1 MAAVTINTRNPQNV
15 AGKWREEIFNITI
28 ATSGD
33 TLNTG
38 YQNVMFASAQPATNT
53 PTVIA
58 QSGGGTTPVTLT
70 FTTGGAYTGNVLV
83 IGT

>member
-1 MAAVTINTRNPQNV
+1 MAAVTINSRKQIVNGNI
-15 AGKWREEIFNITI
+15 REIFFNITI
-28 ATSGD
+28 ATSLD

-38 YQNVMFASAQPATNT
+38 LESVLFAEAQPAANL

-70 FTTGGAYTGNVLV
+70 FTTGGAYTGNLRVA
-83 IGT
+83 GT

>member
-1 MAAVTINTRNPQNV
+1 MAAVTINTRKQIVNGNI
-15 AGKWREEIFNITI
+15 REIFFNITI

-38 YQNVMFASAQPATNT
+38 LESVLHVSPQPASNT
-53 PTVIA
+53 PSVIA

-70 FTTGGAYTGNVLV
+70 FTTGGAYTGNLRVA
-83 IGT
+83 GT

>member
-1 MAAVTINTRNPQNV
+1 MAAVTVNTRKQIV
-15 AGKWREEIFNITI
+15 TGSVRQLLLNITV

-38 YQNVMFASAQPATNT
+38 LESVLFASPQPATNT
-53 PTVIA
+53 PSVVA

-70 FTTGGAYTGNVLV
+70 FTTGGAYTGNLLIV
-83 IGT
+83 GT

>member
-1 MAAVTINTRNPQNV
+1 MAAVTVNTRQPMNV
-15 AGKWREEIFNITI
+15 VGKFRQLIFNITV

-38 YQNVMFASAQPATNT
+38 IENVMYVGCQAASNAPS
-53 PTVIA
+53 VVA

-70 FTTGGAYTGNVLV
+70 FTTGGAYTGNIMV

>member
-1 MAAVTINTRNPQNV
+1 MAAVTVNSRYQNV
-15 AGKWREEIFNITI
+15 IGSRRQLLLNVTV

-38 YQNVMFASAQPATNT
+38 LESVLYVGAQPASNT
-53 PTVIA
+53 PSVIA

-70 FTTGGAYTGNVLV
+70 FTTGGAYTGNLEIV
-83 IGT
+83 GN

>member
-1 MAAVTINTRNPQNV
+1 MAAVTINTRKQIV
-15 AGKWREEIFNITI
+15 TGSVRQLLLNITI
-28 ATSGD
+28 ATTGD

-38 YQNVMFASAQPATNT
+38 LEAVLFAQPQPATNT
-53 PTVIA
+53 PSVVA

-70 FTTGGAYTGNVLV
+70 FTTGGAYTGNLLV

>member
-1 MAAVTINTRNPQNV
+1 MAAVTINTRKQIV
-15 AGKWREEIFNITI
+15 TGSVRQLLLNITI
-28 ATSGD
+28 ATTGD

-38 YQNVMFASAQPATNT
+38 LEAVLFASPQLATNT
-53 PTVIA
+53 PSVVA

-70 FTTGGAYTGNVLV
+70 FTTGGAYTGNLLI

>member
-1 MAAVTINTRNPQNV
+1 MAAVTVNTRKQIV
-15 AGKWREEIFNITI
+15 TGSVRQLLLNITV

-38 YQNVMFASAQPATNT
+38 LEAVNIALPQPATNT

-58 QSGGGTTPVTLT
+58 QSGGGTTAVTLT
-70 FTTGGAYTGNVLV
+70 FTTGGAYTGNLLV

>member
-1 MAAVTINTRNPQNV
+1 MAAVTINTRKQIV
-15 AGKWREEIFNITI
+15 TGSVRQLLLNITI
-28 ATSGD
+28 VTTGD

-38 YQNVMFASAQPATNT
+38 FESVLFASPQPATNT
-53 PTVIA
+53 PSIVA

-70 FTTGGAYTGNVLV
+70 FTTGGAYTGNLLI

>member
-1 MAAVTINTRNPQNV
+1 MAAVTVNTRKQIVNGNI
-15 AGKWREEIFNITI
+15 REIFFNITV

-38 YQNVMFASAQPATNT
+38 LESVLMAEVQPASNT

-70 FTTGGAYTGNVLV
+70 FTTGGAYTGNLRVA
-83 IGT
+83 GT

>member
-1 MAAVTINTRNPQNV
+1 MAAVTVNTRKQIVTGNI
-15 AGKWREEIFNITI
+15 RELFLNITI
-28 ATSGD
+28 ATTGD

-38 YQNVMFASAQPATNT
+38 FESVLWTDAQPASNQ

-70 FTTGGAYTGNVLV
+70 FTTGGAYTGN
-83 IGT
+83 IRIAGT